1 MDLIQENGKPRYGRF
16 ESVPSTI
23 HVQHYIYK
31 TPYGKVLKGW
41 RKQLKYKNLNSAAF
55 NINTIV
61 LVWQLQISAG
71 SGMVFYIYDHET
83 EQVIEWNAIQPLGHK
98 TYLDEQPLFNQ
109 SYFSKSPY
117 QFDIQHANGVRYIRV
132 TKYGE
137 IQLSARI
144 FVLEPIY

>member
-1 MDLIQENGKPRYGRF
+1 MDLIQENGQPRYGRF

-61 LVWQLQISAG
+61 LVWQLQILAG
-71 SGMVFYIYDHET
+71 LGTVF
-83 EQVIEWNAIQPLGHK
+83 L
-98 TYLDEQPLFNQ
+98 YL
-109 SYFSKSPY
+109 
-117 QFDIQHANGVRYIRV
+117 
-132 TKYGE
+132 
-137 IQLSARI
+137 
-144 FVLEPIY
+144 